1 MPNSE
6 AFLSTSLAT
15 NRERRLALAAVVLS
29 VLVFVATA
37 PFAKV
42 QLAPLAAFIPTYQS
56 ALVVSDLI
64 TAVLLFS
71 QFRFLRSRA
80 LLVLATGYLF
90 TGLIAACHAL
100 TFPGLF
106 APGGLLGAGPQST
119 AWLYMFWHAGFP
131 GFVIAY
137 ALLKDEGRETRIGI
151 GSAAAAACAAAIA
164 MAAVFTLTATSGQ
177 NALPPIMQGNRYTPA
192 MVVVVSSVWGLS
204 LVALLVLWRRRPH
217 SLLDLWLMVVMCA
230 WLFDIALSAVLNAG
244 RFDLGFYAGRI
255 YGLVAATLVLVV
267 LLLENGA
274 LYAQLVKTRASEREE
289 HRQAQTRASE
299 LVAMNNELEV
309 ARQAA
314 LSADR
319 AKSAFLAT
327 MSHEIRTPMNGVM
340 GMLELLALGR
350 LEPDQ
355 RNQVSAIRES
365 AHSLLRIIDD
375 LLDFSK
381 IEAGRLDLAP
391 EPTSITQV
399 VESVYQTYA
408 GAASSRN
415 LRLQQQVDA
424 RISPAVMVDPLR
436 LRQILNNLVSN
447 AIKFTEKGEVALA
460 ARLLAREEGHDLI
473 LFTVRDTG
481 VGIAKENQQKLFEP
495 FVQAETQTSRRF
507 GGTGLGLS
515 ICRKLAQMMGGKIE
529 MQSEAGAGTTMSVT
543 LRLPI
548 ASAAA
553 TPVAAGPKAAGAQD
567 VRVRECPSV
576 EAAERD
582 ATLVLVADDHPI
594 NRQVLQRQL
603 ERIGYA
609 SEAAEDGREALGLW
623 RTGRFALL
631 LSDCHMPELDGYQL
645 ARTIRADEAAQGT
658 ARKPIIACTANAL
671 AGEAEQCLAAG
682 MDDYLAKPV
691 QIATLAAKLQAW
703 LPLASGPTGLAK
715 EAQNRS

>member
-1 MPNSE
+1 MINSE
-6 AFLSTSLAT
+6 AFLSTSPAT
-15 NRERRLALAAVVLS
+15 QRERRLALAAVVLS
-29 VLVFVATA
+29 VLVFVAAA

-71 QFRFLRSRA
+71 QFRFLKSRA

-131 GFVIAY
+131 AFVIAY

-151 GSAAAAACAAAIA
+151 ESAAAAACAAAIA
-164 MAAVFTLTATSGQ
+164 MAAVFTLVATSGQ
-177 NALPPIMQGNRYTPA
+177 GALPPIMQGNRYTPA

-391 EPTSITQV
+391 ESTAISQV

-447 AIKFTEKGEVALA
+447 AIKFTEKGEVALS
-460 ARLLAREEGHDLI
+460 ARLLAREDGHDLI
-473 LFTVRDTG
+473 AFTVRDTG

-495 FVQAETQTSRRF
+495 FVQAETQTTRRF

-553 TPVAAGPKAAGAQD
+553 TPAAAGPKPAGAQD

-582 ATLVLVADDHPI
+582 RTLVLVADDHPI

-609 SEAAEDGREALGLW
+609 SEVAEDGREALGLW

-631 LSDCHMPELDGYQL
+631 LSDCHMPELDGYEL

-703 LPLASGPTGLAK
+703 LPLASGPTGLTK
-715 EAQNRS
+715 EVQNRS